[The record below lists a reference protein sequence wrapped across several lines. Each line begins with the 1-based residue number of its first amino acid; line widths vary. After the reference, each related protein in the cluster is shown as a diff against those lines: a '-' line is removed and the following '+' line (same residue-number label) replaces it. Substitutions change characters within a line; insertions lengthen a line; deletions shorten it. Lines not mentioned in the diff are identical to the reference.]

1 MWYNQYTYC
10 QLDLLLINK
19 SKEKYP
25 YIEYDDIS
33 IQITND
39 MYTPYLKL
47 FSAMLAEKNT
57 H

>member
-1 MWYNQYTYC
+1 MSLKSTISWK
-10 QLDLLLINK
+10 DLLLINK

-25 YIEYDDIS
+25 YKEYDDIS

>member
-1 MWYNQYTYC
+1 MSLKSTISRK
-10 QLDLLLINK
+10 DLLLICK

-25 YIEYDDIS
+25 YTGYDDVS
-33 IQITND
+33 VKITND

>member
-1 MWYNQYTYC
+1 MSLKSTISRK
-10 QLDLLLINK
+10 DLLLICK
-19 SKEKYP
+19 SKEKYH
-25 YIEYDDIS
+25 YAEYDDVS
-33 IQITND
+33 VKITNN

>member
-1 MWYNQYTYC
+1 MSLKSTISRK
-10 QLDLLLINK
+10 DLLLISK

-25 YIEYDDIS
+25 YAEYDAVS

-47 FSAMLAEKNT
+47 FSVMLAERNT

>member
-1 MWYNQYTYC
+1 MSLKSTISRK
-10 QLDLLLINK
+10 DLLLINK

-25 YIEYDDIS
+25 YKEYDDIS
-33 IQITND
+33 IQITKD